1 MVISIEKLM
10 VIITSSKYPP
20 SFSEE
25 LNIGAVATNAKHK
38 HDVLVAVNQNNNAS
52 HFSEDKERS
61 SVSWKFNYT
70 SHAPVVAVD
79 VRTPKSYR
87 DLYGQ

>member
-25 LNIGAVATNAKHK
+25 LNIGAVAKKNAKYK

-52 HFSEDKERS
+52 HFSEER
-61 SVSWKFNYT
+61 
-70 SHAPVVAVD
+70 
-79 VRTPKSYR
+79 
-87 DLYGQ
+87 